1 MASWQPLQWSSKH
14 RQSHQHQNSW
24 RCWKGNPPSRQWQH
38 SSFHREWWQH
48 KQTQHAL
55 MMISIT
61 RMGFR
66 RLPSNRTNCLFCN
79 DHIGVPALN
88 ANVKINRTRQTATTN
103 PFHKLWKPLS
113 DHNPTKTKSSPH
125 KHGIYGKIN
134 KESKASRSWE
144 DENYSFRTIIIQY
157 VYLTRANHSLWKS
170 KNSNTGHF
178 SSKEYD
184 GHEQA
189 QTMAPRHCFLKYITK
204 YALFD
209 SMQKVNY

>member
-1 MASWQPLQWSSKH
+1 
-14 RQSHQHQNSW
+14 
-24 RCWKGNPPSRQWQH
+24 
-38 SSFHREWWQH
+38 
-48 KQTQHAL
+48 

-103 PFHKLWKPLS
+103 PFHKLWKPFS

-144 DENYSFRTIIIQY
+144 DENYSFQTIIIQY

-189 QTMAPRHCFLKYITK
+189 QTMTPRHCFLKYITK